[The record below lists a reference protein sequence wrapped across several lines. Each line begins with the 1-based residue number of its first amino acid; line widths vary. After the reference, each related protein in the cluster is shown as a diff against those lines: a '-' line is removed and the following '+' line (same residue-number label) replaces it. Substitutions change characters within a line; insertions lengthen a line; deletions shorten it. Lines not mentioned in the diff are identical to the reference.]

1 MKILLLGMS
10 HRTAPVEVRERY
22 AVEDHS
28 AALQKL
34 AALEEIDEA
43 VLISTCNRVE
53 IIVISRQPEAA
64 LLSLFR
70 FFHNELGGD
79 TPIPGGGELDDHVY
93 EYRDRDAVKHIF
105 RVASAIDSMVIGEP
119 QILGQVKDAYRMAL
133 EGGSCGPVLSRLFQ
147 RAFATAKRVKNET
160 RIAYRP
166 VSVARVAVDLARQ
179 IFEDLSEKKALL
191 IGAGDMIEASLVALQ
206 REGLVNLRVV
216 NRSRDRAEALASRF
230 GAEPHGLDDLDEL
243 LVDADIVLSC
253 IGGDG
258 AILTREQVARGLKAR
273 RNRPLFLIDI
283 GVPRNVEPEVH
294 RLDQVFLYDIDDLQQ
309 VAMANEEQRRRESLV
324 AERIIVEEEE
334 NFAGWLLALKA
345 VPTIKHLRA
354 RAEQIRSSEIDR
366 FAQRLDLSEAQRESV
381 DSMTRAIVN
390 KLLHPPLARLG
401 AQKDREEGLAVLEE
415 ARALFGLDDPDA
427 PGSEIDTEVRLGP
440 GASQSSASP
449 SAEGEEGE

>member
-1 MKILLLGMS
+1 M
-10 HRTAPVEVRERY
+10 
-22 AVEDHS
+22 
-28 AALQKL
+28 
-34 AALEEIDEA
+34 
-43 VLISTCNRVE
+43 
-53 IIVISRQPEAA
+53 
-64 LLSLFR
+64 
-70 FFHNELGGD
+70 
-79 TPIPGGGELDDHVY
+79 
-93 EYRDRDAVKHIF
+93 
-105 RVASAIDSMVIGEP
+105 
-119 QILGQVKDAYRMAL
+119 
-133 EGGSCGPVLSRLFQ
+133 
-147 RAFATAKRVKNET
+147 
-160 RIAYRP
+160 
-166 VSVARVAVDLARQ
+166 
-179 IFEDLSEKKALL
+179 
-191 IGAGDMIEASLVALQ
+191 
-206 REGLVNLRVV
+206 
-216 NRSRDRAEALASRF
+216 
-230 GAEPHGLDDLDEL
+230 
-243 LVDADIVLSC
+243 
-253 IGGDG
+253 
-258 AILTREQVARGLKAR
+258 ARGLKAR